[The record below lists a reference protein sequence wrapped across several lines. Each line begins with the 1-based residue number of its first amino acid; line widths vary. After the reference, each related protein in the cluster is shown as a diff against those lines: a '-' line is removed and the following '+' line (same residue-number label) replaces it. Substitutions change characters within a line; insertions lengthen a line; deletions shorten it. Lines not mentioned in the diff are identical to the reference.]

1 MNTAVS
7 TENIYIQIP
16 TESSV
21 IHLYQVQFDLFIF
34 KRLAY
39 TLTAY
44 CYGSKSVTQPDA
56 SSKRYLWDKISC

>member
-1 MNTAVS
+1 MPKVENTL
-7 TENIYIQIP
+7 T
-16 TESSV
+16 
-21 IHLYQVQFDLFIF
+21 IF

-56 SSKRYLWDKISC
+56 IYGTKHGVRQIVHKTTRTYINSRTLQAAVIV

>member
-1 MNTAVS
+1 MELLLYITVYCFWILWETFHN
-7 TENIYIQIP
+7 ENG
-16 TESSV
+16 
-21 IHLYQVQFDLFIF
+21 LF

-39 TLTAY
+39 TLIAY